1 MDRLDEYFK
10 RKTENISFIEIK
22 PNTHIDV
29 NGYKVTEK
37 IPLPIVVDDL
47 IEEVKENENISEEI
61 KFASFINGMVY
72 TLGVDPDFK
81 YTKEYKDLLYS
92 YDEKIEGYI
101 LFRGIQEMT
110 KENLES
116 GMIWLRA
123 LYFINSKNL
132 IGKYNYALAI
142 AEKAKELIEL
152 SDFNQGKAFLDS
164 STKVLEEIL
173 NDDPDFHLA
182 HYKLG
187 YHYKSKKEY
196 KKSQLTWEK
205 FLRLGKEDEL
215 LQEVRDCLEEMKDDV
230 IYEEGYNLVLEGYYQ
245 EGLEKLLALEERYDK
260 WWNLYF
266 IIGLGY
272 RGMGEFDKAKLYF
285 EKVLELEEDQV
296 DALNELGI
304 CSVYIGQ
311 VDEAIKNFTKAI
323 SLRPDDYEI
332 MCNRG
337 MTYLQTNKVEDARE
351 DIMKAYEINPN
362 DEITIS
368 CLNELD
374 KYTS

>member
-1 MDRLDEYFK
+1 MARLDEYFK
-10 RKTENISFIEIK
+10 QKTSNISFIEIK
-22 PNTHIDV
+22 ENTHIDV
-29 NGYKVTEK
+29 NGYKVTED

-61 KFASFINGMVY
+61 EFSSFINGMVY
-72 TLGVDPDFK
+72 ILGVDPEFK
-81 YTKEYKDLLYS
+81 YNKEYKEILYK
-92 YDEKIEGYI
+92 YDEKIEDYI
-101 LFRGIQEMT
+101 LYRGIKDITED
-110 KENLES
+110 KLEA

-123 LYFINSKNL
+123 LYFTNNKNL
-132 IGKYNYALAI
+132 IAKYNYALAV
-142 AEKAKELIEL
+142 AEKAKLLIE
-152 SDFNQGKAFLDS
+152 SNDMAKGRTFLDV
-164 STKVLEEIL
+164 STNILEEIL

-215 LQEVRDCLEEMKDDV
+215 LEEVRNCLENMKDDV

-245 EGLEKLLALEERYDK
+245 EGLEKLLVLEERYDK

-266 IIGLGY
+266 IIGLRY
-272 RGMGEFDKAKLYF
+272 RGIGEFVDASTYY

-296 DALNELGI
+296 DALNELGL
-304 CSVYIGQ
+304 CLVYTGK
-311 VDEAIKNFTKAI
+311 VDEAIVNFTKAI
-323 SLRPDDYEI
+323 DLRPEDYEI

-337 MTYLQTNKVEDARE
+337 MTYLQIDNVEDAKK
-351 DIMKAYEINPN
+351 DIMKAHEINPN

-374 KYTS
+374 KYTC

>member
-1 MDRLDEYFK
+1 MARLDEYFK
-10 RKTENISFIEIK
+10 QKTSNISFIEIK
-22 PNTHIDV
+22 ENTHIDV
-29 NGYKVTEK
+29 NGYKVTED

-61 KFASFINGMVY
+61 EFSSFINGMVY
-72 TLGVDPDFK
+72 ILGVDPEFK
-81 YTKEYKDLLYS
+81 YNKEYKEILYK
-92 YDEKIEGYI
+92 YDEKIEDYI
-101 LFRGIQEMT
+101 LYRGIKDITED
-110 KENLES
+110 KLEA

-123 LYFINSKNL
+123 LYFTNNKNL
-132 IGKYNYALAI
+132 IAKYNYALAV
-142 AEKAKELIEL
+142 AEKAKLLIE
-152 SDFNQGKAFLDS
+152 SNDMAKGRTFLDV
-164 STKVLEEIL
+164 STNILEEIL

-215 LQEVRDCLEEMKDDV
+215 LEEVRNCLENMKDDV

-245 EGLEKLLALEERYDK
+245 EGLEKLLVLEERYDK

-272 RGMGEFDKAKLYF
+272 RGMGEFVKASTYF

-296 DALNELGI
+296 DALNELGL
-304 CSVYIGQ
+304 CLVYTGK
-311 VDEAIKNFTKAI
+311 VDEAIVNFTKAI
-323 SLRPDDYEI
+323 DLRPEDYEI

-337 MTYLQTNKVEDARE
+337 MTYLQIDNVEDAKK
-351 DIMKAYEINPN
+351 DIMKAHEINPN

-374 KYTS
+374 KYTC